1 MVTMQLMIC
10 EDDRKKINKSYAEIG
25 SVQCA
30 LKDDTNLFSP
40 IMIISKEALG
50 KNWANANYAY
60 IGDFGGRYYFIDNIE
75 ALTGG
80 RMAFHMTVDVLKTY
94 SGALMGTAFM
104 IARSEDINSP
114 YFVDT
119 EKILQSKKLIYYTD
133 PLGHI
138 PQAATGNK
146 FTITVAGGI

>member
-1 MVTMQLMIC
+1 MVEMQLMIC
-10 EDDRKKINKSYAEIG
+10 EDDRKKINKSPAVIG
-25 SVQCA
+25 TAACT
-30 LKDDTNLFSP
+30 LKENTSLFNP
-40 IMIISKEALG
+40 TMIVSKNSLDYR
-50 KNWANANYAY
+50 WAKANYAY

-80 RMAFHMTVDVLKTY
+80 RLAFHMTVDVLKTY

-104 IARSEDINSP
+104 IARSEDLNSP
-114 YFVDT
+114 FFVDS

-138 PQAATGNK
+138 PQSATGNK
-146 FTITVAGGI
+146 FTITVAGGL